1 MPQCL
6 DADSPAFSNSDK
18 PTRDTVG
25 TMVSGVTYFTILPI
39 IPGNCLSIE
48 NFSHILFL
56 VIV

>member
-18 PTRDTVG
+18 PTSDTVG
-25 TMVSGVTYFTILPI
+25 TMVSGVTYLTILPI
-39 IPGNCLSIE
+39 IPENCLSIE

-56 VIV
+56 VID